1 MSCVKT
7 GFVAFVTKLSPKIL
21 TCCVIDF
28 YLCLF
33 GGSGRKRLY
42 ITSRMENQITHFC
55 GGYYRSFSKF
65 KQQVNKMDDNM
76 TFLQDCACFLQ
87 ESSCKT
93 DDEKKK
99 CFTHLFFETYGK
111 QLAGP
116 CGCSNLIFDHELIKV
131 NHQEFFIDLM
141 HVVLV
146 SGVIDCH
153 SDHLAR
159 NLSAAFDID
168 FSLSTF
174 QRKLREDTLMADKL
188 HKSINLCKDW

>member
-1 MSCVKT
+1 
-7 GFVAFVTKLSPKIL
+7 
-21 TCCVIDF
+21 
-28 YLCLF
+28 
-33 GGSGRKRLY
+33 
-42 ITSRMENQITHFC
+42 
-55 GGYYRSFSKF
+55 
-65 KQQVNKMDDNM
+65 M

-146 SGVIDCH
+146 YGVIGCYSYCYVKKTGRCFLH
-153 SDHLAR
+153 RFQLV
-159 NLSAAFDID
+159 NLSEKAARRYAHGRQT
-168 FSLSTF
+168 S
-174 QRKLREDTLMADKL
+174 
-188 HKSINLCKDW
+188 